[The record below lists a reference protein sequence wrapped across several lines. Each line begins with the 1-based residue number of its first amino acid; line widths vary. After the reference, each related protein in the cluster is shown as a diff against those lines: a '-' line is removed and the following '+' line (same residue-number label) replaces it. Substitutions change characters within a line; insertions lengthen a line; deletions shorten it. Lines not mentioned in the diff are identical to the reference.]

1 MASDGADT
9 ESTTKPA
16 AMSSRRTFLKVGA
29 GVAGGLA
36 AGAAVAYI
44 AAKPS
49 TAAATVQPLQ
59 ATSTSSAT
67 PTGPTTTAATSSSS
81 SPPSSTSTSQPV
93 AIQFFTPAQ
102 VSLVNALAETI
113 IPTDSN
119 GPGATTAGVIFFID
133 GQLATAYGNNS
144 YMYMEGPFVQ
154 PNQTSAITVDGVTYS
169 GGSAPAR
176 LTSGAGYQYP
186 ATLAVFWR
194 NGLEYL
200 ESYANSAYG
209 ANFETLS
216 AANQAA
222 CLTDL
227 WNNKPTNFQGFTPQA
242 FFSEVHD
249 MVWAGFLTDP
259 LYGGNQGMVGWELI
273 GFTGTNQGNAYG
285 EGYSTLELM
294 LMTKPLRLKPQS
306 LAQFQQMTGSYSL
319 E

>member
-1 MASDGADT
+1 
-9 ESTTKPA
+9 
-16 AMSSRRTFLKVGA
+16 
-29 GVAGGLA
+29 
-36 AGAAVAYI
+36 
-44 AAKPS
+44 
-49 TAAATVQPLQ
+49 
-59 ATSTSSAT
+59 
-67 PTGPTTTAATSSSS
+67 
-81 SPPSSTSTSQPV
+81 
-93 AIQFFTPAQ
+93 
-102 VSLVNALAETI
+102 
-113 IPTDSN
+113 
-119 GPGATTAGVIFFID
+119 
-133 GQLATAYGNNS
+133 
-144 YMYMEGPFVQ
+144 
-154 PNQTSAITVDGVTYS
+154 
-169 GGSAPAR
+169 
-176 LTSGAGYQYP
+176 
-186 ATLAVFWR
+186 LAVFWR

-306 LAQFQQMTGSYSL
+306 LAQFQQMTGDYSL